1 MIDDDNI
8 TKTIKIAEQKMCENF
23 IKSLSI
29 KDAKKVAEIMNN
41 IDINLPDLIILLAA
55 YDELNNN
62 KV

>member
-8 TKTIKIAEQKMCENF
+8 TKTIKIAEQEMCENF